1 MFSVGDIL
9 MYTTYGICKVDELQ
23 EKEFMWKAS
32 SYYIL
37 VPLDESKT
45 KLSVPVDNPFT
56 KARLHYLLKKEEAS
70 DIINQIPYLNT
81 RWIDNDNLRKKEFS
95 DLIKNGDR
103 KETIVVLKSIKEH
116 ENSLIGKARKLHAI
130 DRQIYDDGI
139 KLIVDEFSFLFGMKK
154 ADFYTELTR
163 ILDKS
168 LEQ

>member
-1 MFSVGDIL
+1 MG
-9 MYTTYGICKVDELQ
+9 
-23 EKEFMWKAS
+23 KAS

-103 KETIVVLKSIKEH
+103 KETIVVLKSIREH

>member
-23 EKEFMWKAS
+23 EKEFMGKAS

-103 KETIVVLKSIKEH
+103 KETIIILKSIKEH